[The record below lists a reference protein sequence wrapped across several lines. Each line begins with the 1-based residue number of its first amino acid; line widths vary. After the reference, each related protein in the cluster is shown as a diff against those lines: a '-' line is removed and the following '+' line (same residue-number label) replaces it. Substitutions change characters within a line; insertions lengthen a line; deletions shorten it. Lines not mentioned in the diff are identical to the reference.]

1 MMNTII
7 GAIGLFA
14 LTYLSV
20 TELPR
25 ILDMFL
31 G

>member
-1 MMNTII
+1 MFNTII
-7 GAIGLFA
+7 GVIGLFA
-14 LTYLSV
+14 LLYLSV
-20 TELPR
+20 SELPI